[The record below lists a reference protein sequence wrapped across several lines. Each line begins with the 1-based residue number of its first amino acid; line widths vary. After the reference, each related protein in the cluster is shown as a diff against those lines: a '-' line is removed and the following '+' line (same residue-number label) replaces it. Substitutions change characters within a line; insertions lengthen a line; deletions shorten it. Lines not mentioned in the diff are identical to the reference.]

1 MQFNQRL
8 FFLTLSFVVFII
20 CTPIFNYFHPI
31 HFTGI
36 FAKSTYEIITPDSST
51 YYFKILS
58 VPDWSPLSESGVQ
71 AGDTVI
77 KVNGFSFTKENG
89 YIRKYNT
96 RYERFRNEIS
106 LSEKM
111 FANPVSVSI
120 LKDNTEKVLSYSIK
134 ERTDFL
140 WELWKFIDFKFFI
153 AFIIFLLGNI
163 LIILKPEDRNSL
175 LFYIFSS
182 LTFVFLQLS
191 SFEFGDPI
199 RIIQIRT
206 IAGNISLS
214 LVSVIFLHFF
224 LVFPEQEKL
233 SEIRKRILLVSYSIW
248 VVIASVYAWSHFYIA
263 PAISISFTASSL
275 FQLTNEILAIVFLL
289 YNLQT
294 AKSSG
299 KKQKLK
305 LATAG
310 VLFAVIP
317 IVIFQIIPIFYP
329 RGLVTGQYP
338 LLFLLFVYSG
348 IAIAIFR
355 HKMVDLRL
363 VFKRSTQFS
372 VILFLLTVVY
382 LGAIVLI
389 SYMYSFGFNLEFH
402 IINIISVFVL
412 VMLLNPLKVRI
423 QKFVENVFDRDRY
436 DYKTSIMSFART
448 STHIISL
455 PDLLMALM
463 NELHAVMKIK
473 KVSVYIWSETQ
484 YLLSDFEG
492 FTENELF
499 QLGELHFDLS
509 TRELFRGREF
519 ILLDEY
525 AESNTNMTVFRNLGA
540 KLLIPLYNKRELLG
554 FICLW
559 DKLSERSYDDEDVQ
573 LLITLSSQFAITLDN
588 AIVYSEIKKLNASL
602 EGKVKQRTAELKDAQ
617 LQLIHSEKMNAMGTL
632 VAGIAHEINNPLN
645 MISASIH
652 PLQRLIAEMQERL
665 NIYHQIVFEIETNS
679 DAVKIFENIQK
690 LNVLQ
695 SEIEVSELS
704 NEIGI
709 FTRSIEKGTDQASK
723 VIDTLKNYLK
733 INENIKTKVNLNETV
748 ETVINLT
755 KVDWQDRITIE
766 KQLNPIPPVLGF
778 EGQLNQV
785 IFSIT
790 QNAIQSIPDK
800 GTITFISYTDG
811 DSVYIKII
819 DSGLGIKPDIQDKIF
834 DPFFTTQKIGEGFGL
849 GLSISYEIVKNHGGM
864 ISFVSGENLGTEFE
878 IKLPAGKNEN

>member
-8 FFLTLSFVVFII
+8 FFITLSFVVFVI
-20 CTPIFNYFHPI
+20 CTPIFNYFHSI

-51 YYFKILS
+51 YYFKMIQ
-58 VPDWSPLSESGVQ
+58 VPEWSPLSESGVKS
-71 AGDTVI
+71 GDIIV
-77 KVNGFSFTKENG
+77 KVNGYSFTKENG
-89 YIRKYNT
+89 YYRKYSS
-96 RYERFRNEIS
+96 RYERFRNEIK

-111 FANPVSVSI
+111 FSKPITVSI
-120 LKDNTEKVLSYSIK
+120 LRNNSEKIISYSSK
-134 ERTDFL
+134 DRLDFL
-140 WELWKFIDFKFFI
+140 WELWKFVDFKFFV
-153 AFIIFLLGNI
+153 AFIIFLIGNI

-175 LFYIFSS
+175 LFYFFST

-191 SFEFGDPI
+191 NFEFGDSI
-199 RIIQIRT
+199 DVIKIRT
-206 IAGNISLS
+206 ITGNISLS

-224 LVFPEQEKL
+224 LVFPERELLTKF
-233 SEIRKRILLVSYSIW
+233 RKRILFAAYSIW
-248 VVIASVYAWSHFYIA
+248 VILSSVYAWSHFFIT
-263 PAISISFTASSL
+263 PLISIIFAASTV
-275 FQLTNEILAIVFLL
+275 FQLINEALAIIFLI

-294 AKSSG
+294 AKTSG
-299 KKQKLK
+299 KKQKLRV
-305 LATAG
+305 ATAG
-310 VLFAVIP
+310 VVFAVIP
-317 IVIFQIIPIFYP
+317 IIIFQIIPIFYP
-329 RGLVTGQYP
+329 HGLITGQFP
-338 LLFLLFVYSG
+338 LLFLVFVYSG

-355 HKMVDLRL
+355 HKIVDVRL
-363 VFKRSTQFS
+363 VVKRSTQFS
-372 VILFLLTVVY
+372 ATLFLLTVIY
-382 LGAIVLI
+382 LGVIVLI
-389 SYMYSFGFNLEFH
+389 SYIYSFGFNLEFH
-402 IINIISVFVL
+402 IINIISVFLL
-412 VMLLNPLKVRI
+412 VMLLNPLKLKI
-423 QKFVENVFDRDRY
+423 QKFVETVFDRDRY

-463 NELHAVMKIK
+463 NELHVVMKIK
-473 KVSVYIWSETQ
+473 KVSVFIWSETQ

-492 FTENELF
+492 FSENELF
-499 QLGELHFDLS
+499 QMGELHFDLG
-509 TRELFRGREF
+509 TRELFKGKEY

-525 AESNTNMTVFRNLGA
+525 SESDNNLLVFRNLGA

-559 DKLSERSYDDEDVQ
+559 DKLSERNYDDEDVQ

-652 PLQRLIAEMQERL
+652 PLQRLISEMQERL

-690 LNVLQ
+690 LNILQ
-695 SEIEVSELS
+695 NEIEVSELS

-723 VIDTLKNYLK
+723 VIETLKNYLK
-733 INENIKTKVNLNETV
+733 INENIKSKINLNDTI

-766 KQLNPIPPVLGF
+766 KQLNPIPPILGF
-778 EGQLNQV
+778 EGQINQV

-800 GTITFISYTDG
+800 GTITFMSYTDG
-811 DSVYIKII
+811 DSVYVKII
-819 DSGLGIKPDIQDKIF
+819 DSGMGIKEDIQDKIF

-849 GLSISYEIVKNHGGM
+849 GLSISYEIIKNHGGM

>member
-36 FAKSTYEIITPDSST
+36 FAKSNYEIITPDSST

-71 AGDTVI
+71 SGDIII
-77 KVNGFSFTKENG
+77 KVNGYSFTKENG
-89 YIRKYNT
+89 YFLKYSS
-96 RYERFRNEIS
+96 RYERFRNEVV

-111 FANPVSVSI
+111 FSKPVTVSI
-120 LKDNTEKVLSYSIK
+120 LRNNAEKVLLYTSK

-140 WELWKFIDFKFFI
+140 WELWKFIDFKFFV
-153 AFIIFLLGNI
+153 AFIIFLIGNI
-163 LIILKPEDRNSL
+163 LIIVKPEDRNSL
-175 LFYIFSS
+175 LFYFFST
-182 LTFVFLQLS
+182 LTFFFLQMS
-191 SFEFGDPI
+191 SFEFGDSI
-199 RIIQIRT
+199 DIIQIRT
-206 IAGNISLS
+206 ITGNVSLS

-224 LVFPEQEKL
+224 LVYPEQEKL
-233 SEIRKRILLVSYSIW
+233 TRKRKNILVAGYSIW
-248 VVIASVYAWSHFYIA
+248 IVIAAVYSWAHFYIT
-263 PAISISFTASSL
+263 PLISIIFTVNNIFQLVNELLAIS
-275 FQLTNEILAIVFLL
+275 FLI

-294 AKSSG
+294 ANNSN
-299 KKQKLK
+299 KKQRLMV
-305 LATAG
+305 ATAG
-310 VLFAVIP
+310 VVFAIIP
-317 IVIFQIIPIFYP
+317 IIIFQVVPIFYP
-329 RGLVTGQYP
+329 RGLITGQYP
-338 LLFLLFVYSG
+338 LLFLLFVYFG
-348 IAIAIFR
+348 IAISIFR
-355 HKMVDLRL
+355 HKIVDVRL
-363 VFKRSTQFS
+363 VIKRSTQFS
-372 VILFLLTVVY
+372 IILFLLTVIY

-389 SYMYSFGFNLEFH
+389 SYVYSVGFNLEFH
-402 IINIISVFVL
+402 IINIISVFLL
-412 VMLLNPLKVRI
+412 VMLLNPLKVKI
-423 QKFVENVFDRDRY
+423 QKFVESVFDRDRY

-463 NELHAVMKIK
+463 NELHVVMKIK

-492 FTENELF
+492 FSESELF
-499 QLGELHFDLS
+499 QLGELHFDLGTS
-509 TRELFRGREF
+509 ELFRGKEF
-519 ILLDEY
+519 ILLEDY
-525 AESNTNMTVFRNLGA
+525 TESNINMLVFKDLGA

-652 PLQRLIAEMQERL
+652 PLQRLISEMQERL

-695 SEIEVSELS
+695 NEIEVSELS

-733 INENIKTKVNLNETV
+733 INENIKSKINLNETI

-755 KVDWQDRITIE
+755 KVDWQERIEIE
-766 KQLNPIPPVLGF
+766 KQLTPIPPVLGF

-800 GTITFISYTDG
+800 GTITFMSYTDG
-811 DSVYIKII
+811 DSVYVKII
-819 DSGLGIKPDIQDKIF
+819 DSGMGIKHDIQDKIF

-849 GLSISYEIVKNHGGM
+849 GLSISYEIIKNHGGM